1 MRFMAA
7 HAWVGG
13 GAPAF
18 SQALA
23 ERRTTL
29 QRAFQSAAELIAQR
43 IRQLG
48 GQAHVPSFSTSIS
61 AMAAAPAS
69 FSGMDIVATNRL
81 VTDLQRAGRELPEAG
96 HRLSAELSALCV
108 SASSGQQITDTGVW
122 ADEQVRDLR
131 QRLTTIQQTYDFGTA
146 SQAVAGFG
154 LFGGHAPD
162 TGGAGKLTAAAGN
175 GDVAAL
181 KALLDLQRTGKDA
194 TLAAR
199 LNAWWQQ
206 LGPAAQHQL
215 IAASPSLIGGL
226 NGLPSMTRDQA
237 NRSYLSGQKTAL
249 TAELERLRRSS
260 AETKETIKQMRQNLI
275 VNPNVRRSVVPGD
288 PTELYRSLGKTNKT
302 IEDLELKMRQITAVE
317 KGLALAGQEGRP
329 PAFLLQLELGE
340 AGKTA
345 ISFGNPDEA
354 DNLVAYVPG
363 TGTTLE
369 GFAGDANRAAVTWD
383 QANEFREDKKIAS
396 IAWLGYQAPQWGA
409 TLSLDRTVTNMNAA
423 RAGAP
428 ALASFAD
435 GLRAAHVAASD
446 ARFTVLGHSYGST
459 VAGLAAQQRPHAF
472 ADQLIFVGS
481 PGVGAVKA
489 KDLGVGSVW
498 VGEAPN
504 DPVGDIGSAPLQFTR
519 TLNDDALHLPK
530 VSGPLGPDPSETQFG
545 AQQFYVNDSGDPAY
559 TFEAHSK
566 YWDDRSASLWNL
578 GQLVNG
584 QYDRLAPFPGPPAT
598 STVAPPPPIAQPS
611 PLPRAMPTGNPS
623 PQPLPSPTPAG
634 G

>member
-1 MRFMAA
+1 MAA
-7 HAWVGG
+7 HAWMGG

-18 SQALA
+18 SGALA
-23 ERRTTL
+23 DRRTTL

-48 GQAHVPSFSTSIS
+48 GQAQVPSFSTSIS
-61 AMAAAPAS
+61 VMAVSPTS
-69 FSGMDIVATNRL
+69 FSGMDIVAMNRL
-81 VTDLQRAGRELPEAG
+81 VTDLQRAGWELPEAG

-108 SASSGQQITDTGVW
+108 SASSGRQVIDAGVW

-131 QRLTTIQQTYDFGTA
+131 QRLATIQQTHDFDTA
-146 SQAVAGFG
+146 SQAAAGFG
-154 LFGGHAPD
+154 LFGGYAPD
-162 TGGAGKLTAAAGN
+162 PDGAGKLTIAAGN

-181 KALLDLQRTGKDA
+181 KALLDLQRTGKDT

-206 LGPAAQHQL
+206 LGPAAQTQL
-215 IAASPSLIGGL
+215 IAASPSLLGGL
-226 NGLPSMTRDQA
+226 NGLPSMVRDQA
-237 NRSYLSGQKTAL
+237 NRKYLAGQKTAI
-249 TAELERLRRSS
+249 TGELERLRKSWT
-260 AETKETIKQMRQNLI
+260 ETQETIKQMRQDLI
-275 VNPNVRRSVVPGD
+275 VNPNARRSVVPGD
-288 PTELYRSLGKTNKT
+288 PTELYRSLGRMKET
-302 IEDLELKMRQITAVE
+302 IEELELKVQQIAAVE
-317 KGLALAGQEGRP
+317 KGLELAGQNGRP

-383 QANEFREDKKIAS
+383 QANKFQADKKIAS

-409 TLSLDRTVTNMNAA
+409 TLSLNKTVTNMNAA
-423 RAGAP
+423 QAGAP

-435 GLRAAHVAASD
+435 GLHAAHTAASN

-459 VAGLAAQQRPHAF
+459 VAGLAAQQRPRAF
-472 ADQLIFVGS
+472 ADQVIFVGS

-489 KDLGVGSVW
+489 RDLGVGSVW

-504 DPVGDIGSAPLQFTR
+504 DPVGDVGSVPLQFTG
-519 TLNDDALHLPK
+519 TLNDDELHLPK
-530 VSGPLGPDPSETQFG
+530 ISGPLGADPSETEFG
-545 AQQFYVNDSGDPAY
+545 AQQFYVKDSGDPAY
-559 TFEAHSK
+559 TFKAHSK
-566 YWDDRSASLWNL
+566 YWDADSASLKNL
-578 GQLVNG
+578 GYLVNG
-584 QYDRLAPFPGPPAT
+584 QYGALIPSPEPPAT
-598 STVAPPPPIAQPS
+598 PEVTPPPPTAPPS